1 MNLIQE
7 TNFIMK
13 KYNIVA
19 QKSYG
24 QNFLINEEV
33 IHKIIDQTQITKNDL
48 VIEIGPGLG
57 NLTSKLLE
65 FAGKVVAIELD
76 PKMIKILNDRFSLYN
91 NFEIINEDILKVNIA
106 DVIAQNLSYKN
117 FKVVANLPYYITT
130 PIIMKL
136 LEEKSNITSITVM
149 VQKEVA
155 DRLNS
160 LNPSI
165 TQKDVGAISYAVKY
179 YSNSEII
186 INVPKTDFIPIP
198 KVDSAVI
205 KLDILK
211 SPAVNV
217 SNERNLFKII
227 KTSYMQKRKTLV
239 NALVNGKITDK
250 DTILKILSELN
261 IDSKIRPEQ
270 LSLNDFANI
279 TNALDN

>member
-106 DVIAQNLSYKN
+106 DVIAQNLSYES

-136 LEEKSNITSITVM
+136 LEEKSNLTSITVM

-217 SNERNLFKII
+217 SNEKNLFKII

>member
-24 QNFLINEEV
+24 QNFLINEEI
-33 IHKIIDQTQITKNDL
+33 IHKIINQTQITKSDL

-57 NLTSKLLE
+57 KLTSRLLE
-65 FAGKVVAIELD
+65 VAGKVVAIELD
-76 PKMIKILNDRFSLYN
+76 SKMINVLNDRFSLYD
-91 NFEIINEDILKVNIA
+91 NFEIINEDILKVNI
-106 DVIAQNLSYKN
+106 DNIIGQNSRYQN

-136 LEEKSNITSITVM
+136 LEEKSNLTSITVM

-155 DRLNS
+155 ERLNS
-160 LNPSI
+160 LNPNNH
-165 TQKDVGAISYAVKY
+165 QKDIGAISYAVKY

-186 INVPKTDFIPIP
+186 INVPKSDFIPIP

-205 KLDILK
+205 KLDVLS
-211 SPAVNV
+211 SPSVKV
-217 SNERNLFKII
+217 SNEKLLFKII
-227 KTSYMQKRKTLV
+227 KASYMQKRKTLV
-239 NALVNGKITDK
+239 NSLVNGKITDK
-250 DTILKILSELN
+250 DTLLMILEKLN
-261 IDSKIRPEQ
+261 IDSRIRPEQ
-270 LSLNDFANI
+270 LTLEDFANI
-279 TNALDN
+279 TNSLCN

>member
-106 DVIAQNLSYKN
+106 DIIAQNLSYKN

-136 LEEKSNITSITVM
+136 LEEKSNLTSITVI

-160 LNPSI
+160 LNPNI

-217 SNERNLFKII
+217 SNEKNLFKII

>member
-65 FAGKVVAIELD
+65 LAGKVVAIELD

-106 DVIAQNLSYKN
+106 DIIAQNLSYKN

-136 LEEKSNITSITVM
+136 LEEKSNLTSITVM

-160 LNPSI
+160 LNPNI

-217 SNERNLFKII
+217 SNEKNLFKII

>member
-1 MNLIQE
+1 
-7 TNFIMK
+7 
-13 KYNIVA
+13 
-19 QKSYG
+19 
-24 QNFLINEEV
+24 
-33 IHKIIDQTQITKNDL
+33 
-48 VIEIGPGLG
+48 
-57 NLTSKLLE
+57 
-65 FAGKVVAIELD
+65 
-76 PKMIKILNDRFSLYN
+76 
-91 NFEIINEDILKVNIA
+91 
-106 DVIAQNLSYKN
+106 
-117 FKVVANLPYYITT
+117 
-130 PIIMKL
+130 MKL
-136 LEEKSNITSITVM
+136 LEEKSNLTSITVM

-217 SNERNLFKII
+217 SNEKNLFKII

>member
-136 LEEKSNITSITVM
+136 LEEKSNLTSITVM

-217 SNERNLFKII
+217 SNEKNLFKII

-250 DTILKILSELN
+250 DTILKILLELN

>member
-106 DVIAQNLSYKN
+106 DIIAQNLSYKN

-136 LEEKSNITSITVM
+136 LEEKSNLTSITVM

-270 LSLNDFANI
+270 LSLDDFANI

>member
-24 QNFLINEEV
+24 QNFLINEEI
-33 IHKIIDQTQITKNDL
+33 IHKIINQTQITKSDL

-57 NLTSKLLE
+57 NLTSRLLE
-65 FAGKVVAIELD
+65 VAGKVVAIELD
-76 PKMIKILNDRFSLYN
+76 SKMINVLNDRFSLYD
-91 NFEIINEDILKVNIA
+91 NFEIINEDILKVNI
-106 DVIAQNLSYKN
+106 DNIIGQNSRYQN

-136 LEEKSNITSITVM
+136 LEEKSNLTSITVM

-155 DRLNS
+155 ERLNS
-160 LNPSI
+160 LNPNNH
-165 TQKDVGAISYAVKY
+165 QKDIGAISYAVKY

-186 INVPKTDFIPIP
+186 INVPKSDFIPIP

-205 KLDILK
+205 KLDVLS
-211 SPAVNV
+211 SPSVKV
-217 SNERNLFKII
+217 SNEKLLFKII
-227 KTSYMQKRKTLV
+227 KASYMQKRKTLV
-239 NALVNGKITDK
+239 NSLVNGKITDK
-250 DTILKILSELN
+250 DTLLMILEKLN
-261 IDSKIRPEQ
+261 IDSRIRPEQ
-270 LSLNDFANI
+270 LTLEDFANI
-279 TNALDN
+279 TNSLCN

>member
-106 DVIAQNLSYKN
+106 DIIAQNLSYKN

-136 LEEKSNITSITVM
+136 LEEKSNLTSITVM

-160 LNPSI
+160 LNPNI

-217 SNERNLFKII
+217 SNEKNLFKII

>member
-24 QNFLINEEV
+24 QNFLINEEI
-33 IHKIIDQTQITKNDL
+33 IHKIINQTQITKSDL

-57 NLTSKLLE
+57 NLTSRLLE
-65 FAGKVVAIELD
+65 VAGKVVAIELD
-76 PKMIKILNDRFSLYN
+76 PKMINVLNNRFSLYD
-91 NFEIINEDILKVNIA
+91 NFEIINEDILKVNI
-106 DVIAQNLSYKN
+106 DNIIGQNSRYQN

-136 LEEKSNITSITVM
+136 LEEKSNLTSITVM

-155 DRLNS
+155 ERLNS
-160 LNPSI
+160 LNPNNH
-165 TQKDVGAISYAVKY
+165 QKDIGAISYAVKY

-186 INVPKTDFIPIP
+186 INVPKSDFIPIP

-205 KLDILK
+205 KLDVLS
-211 SPAVNV
+211 SPSVKV
-217 SNERNLFKII
+217 SNEKLLFKII
-227 KTSYMQKRKTLV
+227 KASYMQKRKTLV
-239 NALVNGKITDK
+239 NSLVNGKIIDK
-250 DTILKILSELN
+250 DTLLMILEKLN
-261 IDSKIRPEQ
+261 IDSRIRPEQ
-270 LSLNDFANI
+270 LTLEDFANI
-279 TNALDN
+279 TNSLCN

>member
-106 DVIAQNLSYKN
+106 DIIAQNLSYKN

-136 LEEKSNITSITVM
+136 LEEKSNLTSITVM

-217 SNERNLFKII
+217 SNEKNLFKII

-270 LSLNDFANI
+270 LSLDDFANI

>member
-57 NLTSKLLE
+57 NLTSRLLE

-106 DVIAQNLSYKN
+106 DIIAQNLSYKN

-130 PIIMKL
+130 PIVMKL
-136 LEEKSNITSITVM
+136 LEEKSNLTSITVM

-239 NALVNGKITDK
+239 NALVNGNITDK

-270 LSLNDFANI
+270 LSLDDFANI

>member
-106 DVIAQNLSYKN
+106 DIIAQNLSYKN

-136 LEEKSNITSITVM
+136 LEEKSNLTSITVM

-217 SNERNLFKII
+217 SNEKNLFKII

>member
-136 LEEKSNITSITVM
+136 LEEKSNLTSITVM

-217 SNERNLFKII
+217 SNEKNLFKII